1 MGEKGNV
8 LFPLFTFKIAL
19 MEVYGP
25 LFTGYASIS
34 RQNLREK
41 PIVNTAVYHVLSMW
55 KKMHTFRGEIL
66 QHSFYMGQHIF
77 MLSKSMRLS
86 VLYVFSINMWYQITQ
101 KLFNRMFGKQTKDMQ
116 KVLSTN
122 V

>member
-8 LFPLFTFKIAL
+8 LFPLLTFKIAL

-41 PIVNTAVYHVLSMW
+41 PIVNTAVYHVHSI
-55 KKMHTFRGEIL
+55 KKQIHTFWGEIL
-66 QHSFYMGQHIF
+66 QHSFYVGQHIF
-77 MLSKSMRLS
+77 IFFQSMCLS
-86 VLYVFSINMWYQITQ
+86 VRYICVFNKYVIPNNTKIT
-101 KLFNRMFGKQTKDMQ
+101 
-116 KVLSTN
+116 
-122 V
+122 